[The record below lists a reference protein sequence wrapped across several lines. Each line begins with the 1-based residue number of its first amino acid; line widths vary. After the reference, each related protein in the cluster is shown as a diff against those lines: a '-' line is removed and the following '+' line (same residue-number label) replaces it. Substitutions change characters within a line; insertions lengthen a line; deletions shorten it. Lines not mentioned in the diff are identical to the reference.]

1 MNDLNLKGY
10 FYHDPGR
17 ESDERSDFHRKLAEK
32 RSAVEKLQVRP
43 DVRETIES
51 MASQYL
57 RYFTWRMG
65 G

>member
-17 ESDERSDFHRKLAEK
+17 ESYERSDFHRRLAEK